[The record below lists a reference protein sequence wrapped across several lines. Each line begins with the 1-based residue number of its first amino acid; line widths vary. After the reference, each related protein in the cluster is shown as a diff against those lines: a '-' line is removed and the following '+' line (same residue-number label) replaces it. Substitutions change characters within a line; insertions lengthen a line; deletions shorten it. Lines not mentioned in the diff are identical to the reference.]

1 MRSWS
6 IWNNFDRFGFGQIE
20 SESDSLRNVRTE
32 LRVFRH
38 LDVLV
43 GDGLSNYFT
52 VTRLGVAR
60 PIFHEGGWHITRF
73 KVVDTEAAKSMEAL
87 FLDSEFFE
95 NRVKRAT
102 KEGRLEKG
110 CPRASP
116 EDEALFP
123 VTNEIAEHG
132 RNRRMRVHLTEG
144 IHRLRSLDSTFP
156 YGLCNRDCDPVEMLH
171 FETEQFACSKAAG
184 CEQKVY
190 DTFLFFGLGDNFG
203 NLFQPFSLD
212 IV

>member
-1 MRSWS
+1 LRVWNT
-6 IWNNFDRFGFGQIE
+6 WNNFDRFGLRQIE

-73 KVVDTEAAKSMEAL
+73 KVGDTEAAKSMEAL

-95 NRVKRAT
+95 NRVLRAT
-102 KEGRLEKG
+102 KEVRLEKW
-110 CPRASP
+110 CPGAGL

-123 VTNEIAEHG
+123 VP
-132 RNRRMRVHLTEG
+132 L
-144 IHRLRSLDSTFP
+144 
-156 YGLCNRDCDPVEMLH
+156 
-171 FETEQFACSKAAG
+171 
-184 CEQKVY
+184 
-190 DTFLFFGLGDNFG
+190 
-203 NLFQPFSLD
+203 
-212 IV
+212 